1 MRKIYIICS
10 SSQTRGN
17 SHRYSQDLKAVIYDR
32 DKYLYFIS
40 YGRKTKKKK
49 THTQN
54 FEGSYLDDIISDSG
68 IEP

>member
-1 MRKIYIICS
+1 MC
-10 SSQTRGN
+10 
-17 SHRYSQDLKAVIYDR
+17 DR

-49 THTQN
+49 THIQN

>member
-1 MRKIYIICS
+1 MHTIYIICS
-10 SSQTRGN
+10 SNPTQRN
-17 SHRYSQDLKAVIYDR
+17 SHRYSQDLKTGMYDR

-49 THTQN
+49 TDTQN